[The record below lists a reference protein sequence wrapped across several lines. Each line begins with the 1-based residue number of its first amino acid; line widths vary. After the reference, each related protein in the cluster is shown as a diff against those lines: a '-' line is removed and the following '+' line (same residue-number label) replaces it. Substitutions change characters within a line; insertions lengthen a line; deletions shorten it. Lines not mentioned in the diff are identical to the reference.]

1 MPKKKQNQPTFIY
14 VPNSIGEMV
23 LIGAG
28 LLFLGFSVYHLAI
41 NQWVFGYTLDGKMG
55 EGGGRPVSIPPHF
68 YLGAGVVMLYLGIRW
83 WSRKRVARR
92 IAKLDLEPELFQTQ
106 FKADYA
112 RALNRF
118 FIILTG
124 SLSFLFF
131 AAGLY
136 VQFFQKIIKTEYGTL
151 ESDGLP
157 LNPYFGPNFYYS
169 LGILMLTTAVIRLT
183 SKKPFKVNP
192 FGG

>member
-1 MPKKKQNQPTFIY
+1 MNKKKQDQPSFIY
-14 VPNSIGEMV
+14 VPNSIGEML
-23 LIGAG
+23 LIASG
-28 LLFLGFSVYHLAI
+28 LLFLGFSIYHLAT
-41 NQWVFGYTLDGKMG
+41 NQWVFGYTLSGDTG
-55 EGGGRPVSIPPHF
+55 EGGGHPVSIPPHF
-68 YLGAGVVMLYLGIRW
+68 YLGAGVVMLYLGIKW

-92 IAKLDLEPELFQTQ
+92 IAKLDLEPEHFQTH

-124 SLSFLFF
+124 CLSVLFF

-151 ESDGLP
+151 ESDGIP
-157 LNPYFGPNFYYS
+157 LNPYIGPNFYYS
-169 LGILMLTTAVIRLT
+169 LGILLLATAIIRLT
-183 SKKPFKVNP
+183 SKRPLKVNP